1 MAGYRPPATG
11 GRWHSPKQLKESEK
25 EGDQMATIV
34 CEECFEIYGN
44 ATDYLSHK
52 AKDHKEEE

>member
-1 MAGYRPPATG
+1 
-11 GRWHSPKQLKESEK
+11 
-25 EGDQMATIV
+25 MATIV

-52 AKDHKEEE
+52 NQQHKEEEE